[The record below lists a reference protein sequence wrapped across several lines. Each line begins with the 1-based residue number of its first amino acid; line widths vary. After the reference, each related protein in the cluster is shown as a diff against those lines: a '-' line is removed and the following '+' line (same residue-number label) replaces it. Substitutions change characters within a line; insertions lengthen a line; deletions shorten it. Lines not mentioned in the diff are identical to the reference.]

1 MEKLSGVNIST
12 CFGATRTL
20 TDRNFLSGDIMN
32 RDTRLHSKARWMLF
46 CFALFVTAHSSH
58 LLASDNNSS
67 IDCNIDLPLYEQEW
81 AYERLLDEET
91 EFLKQV

>member
-1 MEKLSGVNIST
+1 
-12 CFGATRTL
+12 
-20 TDRNFLSGDIMN
+20 
-32 RDTRLHSKARWMLF
+32 MLF